1 MYKAIK
7 NLLIKA
13 LPGQWL
19 HKSEPWLRK
28 LYAIRYSGSNVYCNV
43 CEGSF
48 SAFIESDSHTICP
61 SCGSIARNRRL
72 WNILNQMGLNDDITV
87 LDFSPSR
94 CLYRK
99 MHQLTINYIATDLSD
114 DFIADHKYD
123 ITKLPMK
130 SGSVDLIICYHILE
144 HVPNDSMAMSELF
157 RVLND
162 KGTCLIQTPFKQG
175 DIYENEAITSPEA
188 RLEHFGQEDHV
199 RIYSMDGL
207 SQRLKNQGFKF
218 SILEFDESAG
228 NRNGYSTTEVVLK
241 CTKS

>member
-7 NLLIKA
+7 SLLIKT
-13 LPGQWL
+13 LPSQWVY
-19 HKSEPWLRK
+19 KSEPWLRK
-28 LYAIRYSGSNVYCNV
+28 LYSIRYSGNKVFCNV

-48 SAFIESDSHTICP
+48 SSFIESDGHIICP

-72 WNILNQMGLNDDITV
+72 WSIQNQMGLNDDITV

-99 MHQLTINYIATDLSD
+99 MHQLAINYIATDLSD
-114 DFIADHKYD
+114 DFIADYKYD
-123 ITKLPMK
+123 ITNLPME
-130 SGSVDLIICYHILE
+130 SGSVELIICYHILE

-162 KGTCLIQTPFKQG
+162 KGICLIQTPFKQG
-175 DIYENEAITSPEA
+175 DIYENEAINSPEA

-199 RIYSMDGL
+199 RIYSIDGL
-207 SQRLKNQGFKF
+207 SQRLKKQGFKV
-218 SILEFDESAG
+218 SKLEFNESAG
-228 NRNGYSTTEVVLK
+228 NPNGYSTSEVVIK